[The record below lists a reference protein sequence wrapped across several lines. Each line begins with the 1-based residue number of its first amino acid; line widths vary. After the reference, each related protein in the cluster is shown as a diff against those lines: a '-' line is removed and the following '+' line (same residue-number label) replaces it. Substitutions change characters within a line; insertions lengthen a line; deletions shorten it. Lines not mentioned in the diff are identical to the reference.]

1 MADRKMK
8 HVWMVEDA
16 ASDDAREQRSFWTKI
31 GVAYENADGSWS
43 LQLSAVPVSGK
54 MQLRDPA
61 LPSRA
66 AQPPPTIADERDV
79 SKARSTSATLARGA
93 R

>member
-1 MADRKMK
+1 MPEAKMK

-16 ASDDAREQRSFWTKI
+16 PAPPGATSKEPRSYWTKI

-43 LQLSAVPVSGK
+43 LQLAAVPVTGR

-61 LPSRA
+61 LAPGTRMPERA
-66 AQPPPTIADERDV
+66 GGGR
-79 SKARSTSATLARGA
+79 
-93 R
+93 